1 MQNISGQ
8 KRQKS
13 SVLPRN
19 KRGALTQMHILDL
32 RFRVCR
38 RRYAATDEAP
48 ELEDANH
55 RFAVSLISDRHS
67 SLRFAGRLLRR
78 CATTVPRID
87 IKQTEGL
94 RLAVPTQH
102 PRAEARG

>member
-1 MQNISGQ
+1 M
-8 KRQKS
+8 
-13 SVLPRN
+13 LPRN
-19 KRGALTQMHILDL
+19 KRGALPLTHILDL
-32 RFRVCR
+32 RFRACR
-38 RRYAATDEAP
+38 RRYAATDEATDEAP

-55 RFAVSLISDRHS
+55 RFAVSLISDQHS

-78 CATTVPRID
+78 CATTVPRIG
-87 IKQTEGL
+87 IKRTEGL